1 MSVRFS
7 IVGFSTLAVLMFG
20 GIISIVSYIGG
31 KNSVQSL
38 VNNIMTKATE
48 HTIDKTKDYLNS
60 AIVVSQMN
68 EQFLGSGL
76 LKTEKGKVIEKYF
89 EGILRVNP
97 ELIGMFYGDTN
108 GDFVMVKEMTDKS
121 YSVNKIIRKGKLTEV
136 NWEHEKN
143 SWYDDKRFDDEI
155 IETEKAYDPRTR
167 PWYKEAITK
176 KTYSWTDV
184 YVFFTDRK
192 PGITC
197 SKAVYDKKGNLIG
210 VIGIDISI
218 KEFSEFLSGIKI
230 GETGK
235 VFLLDAKQKVV
246 AIPSPDQAT
255 HDKLLKEETDANGK
269 KSLTLIKA
277 DVLEDK
283 EISSA
288 FINFEKQKE
297 ELTKENKTFFE
308 FKNDGISYF
317 AKFVPFKMDD
327 IEWTIGIVV
336 PENEFMKTV
345 HRNNQ
350 IIMALS
356 IIIIIIAVLFEYSFS
371 KKISKPLTQL
381 SEEMKKIQ
389 NFDLSSNVEVHS
401 FLIEVNN
408 MTHSFNKMRTGLRS
422 FKKYVP
428 DELVRELISLNK
440 EAVLEGERREL
451 TMYFS
456 DIKGFTT
463 ISEELNPEELV
474 EQLSEYLGEASKTVV
489 DHHGTLDKYIGD
501 AVMAFWGAPK
511 PLEDHALMA
520 CKAALEHKKNLKKK
534 NAELVAKGKT
544 PFYDRIGIHTGEVI
558 VGNMGSENRLNYTV
572 IGDSVN
578 LASRLEAINKFY
590 GSDIIISET
599 TYNYVEDKFLV
610 KMLDLV
616 AVKGKSKAIEIY
628 ELISDIDEASLEEKK
643 YISNFNEAVFEY
655 RKKGFVAAIKLFES
669 CLRLNPNDY
678 TAKLYLE
685 RCNHYLTYPPSENWT
700 GVHESKE
707 K

>member
-1 MSVRFS
+1 MSEVKMSVRFS

-38 VNNIMTKATE
+38 VNSIMTKASE

-60 AIVVSQMN
+60 AVVVSQMN
-68 EQFLGSGL
+68 EQFINSGL

-89 EGILRVNP
+89 EGILRVNQ
-97 ELIGMFYGDTN
+97 ELIGMFYADVN
-108 GDFVMVKEMTDKS
+108 GDFIMVKEMLDKT
-121 YSVNKIIRKGKLTEV
+121 YSVQKIIRKGKFTEI

-143 SWYDDKRFDDEI
+143 SWYDDKRYDDELVV
-155 IETEKAYDPRTR
+155 TEKAYDPRTR
-167 PWYKEAITK
+167 PWYKEAIQS
-176 KTYSWTDV
+176 KTYSWTEV
-184 YVFFTDRK
+184 YVFFNDRK

-197 SKAVYDKKGNLIG
+197 SKAIYDKKGNLQG

-218 KEFSEFLSGIKI
+218 REFSEFLSGIKI

-235 VFLLDAKQKVV
+235 VFLLDKNQKLV
-246 AIPSPDQAT
+246 AIPTTDPKIQDT
-255 HDKLLKEETDANGK
+255 LLKEETDSNGK
-269 KSLTLIKA
+269 KSLVLLKA
-277 DVLEDK
+277 DQVSDK
-283 EISSA
+283 EISSSYL
-288 FINFEKQKE
+288 NFENQKA
-297 ELTKENKTFFE
+297 ELLKENKTFFE
-308 FKNDGISYF
+308 FSNEETNYF
-317 AKFVPFKMDD
+317 AKFVPFKKDD
-327 IEWTIGIVV
+327 IEWIIGIIV

-350 IIMALS
+350 IILALS
-356 IIIIIIAVLFEYSFS
+356 VLIIILAILFEYSFS

-381 SEEMKKIQ
+381 SDEMKKIQ
-389 NFDLSSNVEVHS
+389 NFDLSSTAEISS

-408 MTHSFNKMRTGLRS
+408 MTNSFNKMKTGLKS

-451 TMYFS
+451 TIYFS
-456 DIKGFTT
+456 DIASFTS
-463 ISEELNPEELV
+463 ISEELDPEELV
-474 EQLSEYLGEASKTVV
+474 ELLSEYLGEASKTVV
-489 DHHGTLDKYIGD
+489 ENHGTLDKYIGD

-511 PLEDHALMA
+511 PLEDHAYMA
-520 CKAALEHKKNLKKK
+520 CKAALQHKKNLKKK
-534 NAELVAKGKT
+534 NEELISLGKT

-572 IGDSVN
+572 LGDSVN
-578 LASRLEAINKFY
+578 LASRLEGINKYY
-590 GSDIIISET
+590 GSEIIISEA

-628 ELISDIDEASLEEKK
+628 ELISEIDESSLEQKK
-643 YISNFNEAVFEY
+643 YISIFNEAVFEY
-655 RKKGFVAAIKLFES
+655 RKKSFTNSIKLFIFG
-669 CLRLNPNDY
+669 
-678 TAKLYLE
+678 KM
-685 RCNHYLTYPPSENWT
+685 
-700 GVHESKE
+700 
-707 K
+707 